1 MSVNNINVD
10 QRDMYLFN
18 EPFISD
24 DYFGGI
30 KHFDALN
37 ANDIEWLMQNGFL
50 NANEGQNKSPSTI
63 EFLEFLKKYPHYV
76 AFGYAV
82 SPDRFDYGITITGI
96 KSAKTTNDKIEMD
109 DFAKFGKNADE
120 FRTAPPR
127 AWWD

>member
-1 MSVNNINVD
+1 MSVNNRNVD

-50 NANEGQNKSPSTI
+50 DANEGQNKSPSTI
-63 EFLEFLKKYPHYV
+63 EFLEFLKKYTHYV

-96 KSAKTTNDKIEMD
+96 KSAKTANDKIEMG

-120 FRTAPPR
+120 FRIAPPR

>member
-1 MSVNNINVD
+1 MSVNNRNVD

-50 NANEGQNKSPSTI
+50 DANEGQNKSPSTI

-96 KSAKTTNDKIEMD
+96 KSAKTTNDKIEMG

>member
-1 MSVNNINVD
+1 MSVNNRNVD

-50 NANEGQNKSPSTI
+50 DANEGQNKSPSTI

-96 KSAKTTNDKIEMD
+96 KSAKTTNDKIEMG
-109 DFAKFGKNADE
+109 DFVKFSKNADE